1 MIKLSIPKSEINKA
15 VKEMEGKASTYQRN
29 VAKEL
34 FKGALDIESGA
45 KQRAPV
51 KFGRLRSSIQSKIDH
66 KDVSAEVTAN
76 VDYAPYVEFG
86 TGLYA
91 KELLAGK
98 PREMVQHAREFFKTG
113 KGRTPAQPF
122 LFPAYY
128 EQRPKIISR
137 VKKAKI

>member
-1 MIKLSIPKSEINKA
+1 MIKLSIPQSEINKA

-51 KFGRLRSSIQSKIDH
+51 DKGQLRSSIQSKIDH
-66 KDVSAEVTAN
+66 KDISAEVIVNAE
-76 VDYAPYVEFG
+76 YGAYVEFG
-86 TGLYA
+86 TGRYA
-91 KELLAGK
+91 MSEHD
-98 PREMVQHAREFFKTG
+98 VQYSAMAQQFKG
-113 KGRTPAQPF
+113 KGIKQINRFPQPY
-122 LFPAYY
+122 LIPAYE
-128 EQRPKIISR
+128 EQRPKIIAR